1 MTEAPTSLQEVQTL
15 FLLTLSLNKYRNLC
29 TFVILYYTGLGGIG
43 FETAKWMIDQG
54 ARNLILV
61 GRKPPSDSVQ
71 EIITSLVSCTNQLQ
85 IISME
90 ADVGKMEDCRRVFS
104 SIISANLPPLRGIF
118 HAAGNISDAI
128 LPNQTWD
135 KFRECFGPKVDGTWN
150 LHSLSLE
157 LKFPL
162 DHFVLYS
169 SIVALF
175 GLPGQAR

>member
-1 MTEAPTSLQEVQTL
+1 
-15 FLLTLSLNKYRNLC
+15 
-29 TFVILYYTGLGGIG
+29 
-43 FETAKWMIDQG
+43 
-54 ARNLILV
+54 
-61 GRKPPSDSVQ
+61 
-71 EIITSLVSCTNQLQ
+71 
-85 IISME
+85 ME

-118 HAAGNISDAI
+118 HAAGNLSDAT

-135 KFRECFGPKVDGTWN
+135 KFGECFGPKVDGTWN

-175 GLPGQAR
+175 GIPGQARSVYNRDC